1 MFYHSGLSSHAIDSF
16 KGNGLFS
23 WIMGQET
30 SLNISIDIKDN
41 FLLYK
46 NEFDWIS
53 GEKRMFHIADP
64 QDIKDGKMTDVYF
77 VRTMEV
83 LKAKKIDKWVKAE
96 FIAKRFPEDYGWG
109 VLAGIEEAAYLLKDL
124 KVSVRAM
131 REGTIFRAFEPIM
144 EIEGMYTEFGLY
156 ETSVLGLLCQASGVA
171 TKAARCKKAA
181 GDRRVI
187 SFGARRIHPVIAP
200 MVERSA
206 FIGGCDGVSV
216 VKNAELIGEEPSG
229 TMPHALILIIGDTVE
244 ATKAFDEVIQPKVK
258 RVSLIDTFNDEK
270 IEAIRVAEALGKKLF
285 GVRLDTP
292 SSRRGDLQ
300 KIIEEVRWE
309 LNLRGFEHVQ
319 IFVSGGLDEKRIL
332 SLNPVVDAYGVG
344 TSITN
349 ARVIDFAMDIIE
361 IDGKPLAKRGKMS
374 GSKGVLR
381 CSKCLQDR
389 MVPFIKRGRSA
400 QGSNRCSCGGRF
412 KELLLPFIQKNRVLW
427 DLPTPQ
433 AIRDYV
439 LEQLPNVDL

>member
-1 MFYHSGLSSHAIDSF
+1 MFHVADP
-16 KGNGLFS
+16 K
-23 WIMGQET
+23 
-30 SLNISIDIKDN
+30 DIK
-41 FLLYK
+41 
-46 NEFDWIS
+46 
-53 GEKRMFHIADP
+53 A
-64 QDIKDGKMTDVYF
+64 GKLTDVYF
-77 VRTMEV
+77 VRTMEI

-109 VLAGIEEAAYLLKDL
+109 VLTGIAEGAYLLKDL
-124 KVSVRAM
+124 KVNVRAM
-131 REGTIFRAFEPIM
+131 KEGTIFRAFEPVM
-144 EIEGMYTEFGLY
+144 EIEGMYSEFGLF
-156 ETSVLGLLCQASGVA
+156 ETSLLGLLCQASGVA

-181 GDRRVI
+181 EDRRVV

-229 TMPHALILIIGDTVE
+229 TMPHALILIMGDTVE
-244 ATKAFDEVIQPKVK
+244 ATKAFDEVIDPKVR

-270 IEAIRVAEALGKKLF
+270 VEAIRVAEALGKKLF
-285 GVRLDTP
+285 GIRLDTP
-292 SSRRGDLQ
+292 SSRRGDFQ
-300 KIIEEVRWE
+300 KIIEEIRWE
-309 LNLRGFEHVQ
+309 LNLRGFGHVQ

-374 GSKGVLR
+374 GSKSVLR
-381 CSKCLQDR
+381 CPKCFQDK
-389 MVPFIKRGRSA
+389 MVPFKRGGGDPTK
-400 QGSNRCSCGGRF
+400 GSDRCSCGGRF
-412 KELLLPFIQKNRVLW
+412 KELLLPFIQGKKILW

-433 AIRDYV
+433 TTRKYV
-439 LEQLPNVDL
+439 LEQLPHFDL

>member
-1 MFYHSGLSSHAIDSF
+1 LNLGESGV
-16 KGNGLFS
+16 
-23 WIMGQET
+23 
-30 SLNISIDIKDN
+30 
-41 FLLYK
+41 
-46 NEFDWIS
+46 
-53 GEKRMFHIADP
+53 FHIADP
-64 QDIKDGKMTDVYF
+64 KDIKDGKMTDVYF

-124 KVSVRAM
+124 KVHVRSM
-131 REGTIFRAFEPIM
+131 KEGTIFRAFEPIM

-156 ETSVLGLLCQASGVA
+156 ETALLGLLCQASGVA

-181 GDRRVI
+181 GDRTVI

-200 MVERSA
+200 MVERNA

-229 TMPHALILIIGDTVE
+229 TMPHALILIMGDTVE
-244 ATKAFDEVIQPKVK
+244 ATKAFDAVIHPKVK

-285 GVRLDTP
+285 GIRLDTP
-292 SSRRGDLQ
+292 SSRRGDFQ
-300 KIIEEVRWE
+300 KIIEEIRWE
-309 LNLRGFEHVQ
+309 LNLRGFGHIQ

-361 IDGKPLAKRGKMS
+361 IEGRPLAKRGKMS
-374 GSKGVLR
+374 GSKSVLR
-381 CSKCLQDR
+381 CPKCFRDQI
-389 MVPFIKRGRSA
+389 VPLKKNRGHSTR
-400 QGSNRCSCGGRF
+400 GSDRCSCGGRF
-412 KELLLPFIQKNRVLW
+412 KEILLPFLKDRKILW
-427 DLPTPQ
+427 GLPTPQ
-433 AIRDYV
+433 AIREYV
-439 LEQLPNVDL
+439 LKQLPHFDL